1 MVDLSRAAGIESVTG
16 AFDPTHRFARGDS
29 NGYGAVSIIFP
40 DCMLY
45 SKLKQWTRRRKAE
58 DEPRV
63 PDGMRVYAI
72 GDIHGRLDLFEELL
86 ASIEAD
92 NAGRAA
98 ADVRL
103 VLLGD
108 LIDRGPASSGVIE
121 KAMALK
127 RGNATVSILMGNHE
141 EVLLRAIAGDTRA
154 TRLLVRV
161 GGRATMMSYGFT
173 DQEYQDLD
181 YEELTA
187 RLAERVP
194 EAHAAFIGGF
204 EDVVEYGDYV
214 FVHAGIRPGIDLA
227 EQKVSD
233 LRWIRDEFLS
243 HAGSHGRVIVH
254 GHSITEDVDHR
265 SNRIG
270 IDTGAFAS
278 GRLTAIALEGDARW
292 FLQTGEVAAAA

>member
-1 MVDLSRAAGIESVTG
+1 
-16 AFDPTHRFARGDS
+16 
-29 NGYGAVSIIFP
+29 
-40 DCMLY
+40 MLY
-45 SKLKQWTRRRKAE
+45 SKLKQWTRRQKPAAA
-58 DEPRV
+58 RV

-72 GDIHGRLDLFEELL
+72 GDVHGRLDLFEALL
-86 ASIEAD
+86 ASIDAD
-92 NAGRAA
+92 NARRGT

-108 LIDRGPASSGVIE
+108 LIDRGPASYGVIE

-127 RGNATVSILMGNHE
+127 RSSPAVSILMGNHE
-141 EVLLRAIAGDTRA
+141 EVFLRAIRGDTRA

-181 YEELTA
+181 YDELTE

-194 EAHAAFIGGF
+194 AAHVAFIEGF
-204 EDVVEYGDYV
+204 DDVVEYGDYA
-214 FVHAGIRPGIDLA
+214 FVHAGIRPGVDLA
-227 EQKVSD
+227 EQRVSD

-243 HAGSHGRVIVH
+243 HPGSHGRVIVH
-254 GHSITEDVDHR
+254 GHSITEEVDHQV
-265 SNRIG
+265 NRIG

-278 GRLTAIALEGDARW
+278 GRLTALALEGEARW
-292 FLQTGEVAAAA
+292 FLQTGEAVAAA